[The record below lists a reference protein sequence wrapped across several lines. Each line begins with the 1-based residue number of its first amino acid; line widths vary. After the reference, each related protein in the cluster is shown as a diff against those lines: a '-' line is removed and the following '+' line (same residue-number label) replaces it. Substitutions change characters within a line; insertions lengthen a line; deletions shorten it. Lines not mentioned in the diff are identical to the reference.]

1 MSDDM
6 THSTHNYF
14 AHGGGE
20 LVIGGRLTLLPNAVI
35 DDEAGVLS
43 SGGKTTAF
51 QPLPAMPDSD
61 ATTVAALREDLNTLL
76 KALRDAGLMVTA
88 E

>member
-20 LVIGGRLTLLPNAVI
+20 LVIGGRLTLLPTAVI

-43 SGGKTTAF
+43 GGFAKT
-51 QPLPAMPDSD
+51 LPAIPDSD

-76 KALRDAGLMVTA
+76 KAMRDAGLMVTT

>member
-20 LVIGGRLTLLPNAVI
+20 LVIGGRLTLLPTAVI
-35 DDEAGVLS
+35 DDKASILNGGS
-43 SGGKTTAF
+43 SVK
-51 QPLPAMPDSD
+51 PMPAMPDSD

-76 KALRDAGLMVTA
+76 KAMRDAGLMVTDK
-88 E
+88 

>member
-20 LVIGGRLTLLPNAVI
+20 LVIGGRLTLLPTAVI
-35 DDEAGVLS
+35 DDEAGVLNGDS
-43 SGGKTTAF
+43 AKT
-51 QPLPAMPDSD
+51 LPAIPDSD
-61 ATTVAALREDLNTLL
+61 ATTVAALREDFNTLL
-76 KALRDAGLMVTA
+76 NALRDAGLMVAA